1 MKRINEQKLQEKIQW
16 KPHKAQQE
24 VLKNLKRFNVIVA
37 GVRWG
42 KSQLSAYVALKELLK
57 NKKTIWIVSGTYDL
71 SRRVFEHLVTFIGN
85 AGWRT
90 ILSGV
95 SYKPIPRIDVPA
107 WKTKVVCKSAEN
119 PAGLLGE
126 AVDLA
131 IIDEAQ
137 LLPRDIWENYLRA
150 RLVST
155 QGKAIFIGTPLGK
168 NYFYEL
174 YLMGKDEKYDEWAS
188 FNYPTKTNPYV
199 KKKELE
205 EIQKTVPKEIYLQ
218 NYEALFLDQAA
229 SYFKNVRDIVSDDTL
244 SEPIAGHQY
253 ILAVDLAKYRDWNVI
268 TILDRYEHKVVF
280 IDRFQKENYTIV
292 KEKILSLARKY
303 NNASII
309 LDSTGLGRPISDD
322 LKREYLFV
330 NDFQFTGKTKEE
342 LLSKLK
348 IYIDQKAI
356 VIPPY
361 EPLIEELEA
370 FTIKRLPSGR
380 IIYSAPEGY
389 HDDCVISLALAVWQL
404 TTPEIKPTP
413 KVNQIY
419 SFKRK
424 FEYD

>member
-1 MKRINEQKLQEKIQW
+1 MKRINEEKLQEKIQW
-16 KPHKAQQE
+16 KPHKAQKE
-24 VLKNLKRFNVIVA
+24 VLDGLKRFNVIVA

-42 KSQLSAYVALKELLK
+42 KSQLAAYLALKELLK
-57 NKKTIWIVSGTYDL
+57 NKKTIWVIAPTYDL
-71 SRRVFEHLVTFIGN
+71 SKRVFDHLTAFIGN

-95 SYKPIPRIDVPA
+95 KGKPTPRIYVPA
-107 WKTKVVCKSAEN
+107 WNTKLVCKSAEN

-131 IIDEAQ
+131 ILDEAQ
-137 LLPRDIWENYLRA
+137 FLSKEIWEQYIRA

-155 QGKAIFIGTPLGK
+155 QGRAIFIGTPLGK

-174 YLMGKDEKYDEWAS
+174 FLRGQDENYSEWAS
-188 FNYPTKTNPYV
+188 FNYPTSSNPLIP
-199 KKKELE
+199 KKELE
-205 EIQKTVPKEIYLQ
+205 EIKRTIPKETYLQ
-218 NYEALFLDQAA
+218 NYEAIFFDQAA
-229 SYFKNVRDIVSDDTL
+229 SYFKNVRDIVSDDCL
-244 SEPIAGHQY
+244 SEPISGHQY

-268 TILDRYEHKVVF
+268 TVLDKYEHKIVY
-280 IDRFQKENYTIV
+280 IDRFQKENYTFV
-292 KEKILSLARKY
+292 KEKILTLARKY
-303 NNASII
+303 NQATII

-330 NDFQFTGKTKEE
+330 NDFQFTGKSKEE

-356 VIPPY
+356 LIPPF

-413 KVNQIY
+413 KVVNQAK
-419 SFKRK
+419 FKRT
-424 FEYD
+424 FEYE